1 MALPPVRR
9 WPGAQGDATE
19 RKWVEQYTVEYGRR
33 PPAPPTYLRGGAHP
47 RYRGGAQRR
56 SAAGG
61 AEIGRAGGRGVIEYS
76 QWAGG
81 QAGGRGVLD
90 FSAAGGTR
98 VLTAGGTEEVWGGG
112 TTRRCACLG
121 HSRHGTGPAGADLSE
136 WKNVSDGTGPLTVRT
151 GGRQLHLSY
160 ACR

>member
-1 MALPPVRR
+1 MTVPPVRR

-19 RKWVEQYTVEYGRR
+19 RKWVEQYAVEYGRR

-47 RYRGGAQRR
+47 RYRGGAQRH

-81 QAGGRGVLD
+81 QAAGRGVLD
-90 FSAAGGTR
+90 FSAAGGTEYSQPAVPR
-98 VLTAGGTEEVWGGG
+98 RSGAAARLDAAFALGT
-112 TTRRCACLG
+112 
-121 HSRHGTGPAGADLSE
+121 HGTARQA
-136 WKNVSDGTGPLTVRT
+136 RT
-151 GGRQLHLSY
+151 SASGRMCPTAQG
-160 ACR
+160 R